1 MRDALAG
8 DLISEL
14 LLEIFLYDLLIFL
27 NLNIRGSY
35 LRGKGREVLLLPL
48 QNLFAELPYATFV
61 ACRPSCPALIHHLH
75 VAVHVQHKILQTAA

>member
-27 NLNIRGSY
+27 N